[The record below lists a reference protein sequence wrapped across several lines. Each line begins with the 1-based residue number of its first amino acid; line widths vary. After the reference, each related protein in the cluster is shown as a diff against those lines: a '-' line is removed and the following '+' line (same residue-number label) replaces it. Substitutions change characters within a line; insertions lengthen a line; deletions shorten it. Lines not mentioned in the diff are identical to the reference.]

1 MQPFFVGKNCI
12 KSLILFQQYF
22 IQGKSFEDSES
33 FVQLDLSGEEVEK
46 INKKKKNK
54 KITDLKT
61 LMTKSEERDYF
72 LSLLDGNRS
81 TFIKECI
88 DYYPVIEVE
97 CEFKVEDE
105 TVIGAQDFF

>member
-1 MQPFFVGKNCI
+1 M

-22 IQGKSFEDSES
+22 IQGKSYEDSES
-33 FVQLDLSGEEVEK
+33 FVQLDLSVEETDK

-61 LMTKSEERDYF
+61 LMTKEEEREYF

-81 TFIKECI
+81 AFAK
-88 DYYPVIEVE
+88 
-97 CEFKVEDE
+97 
-105 TVIGAQDFF
+105 